1 MSADAHNDDD
11 RAARSWLELGRSLL
25 GAAAGWAF
33 MGLVALPI
41 AVAALL
47 VFPSRRARVT
57 LFNVF
62 GRVAGRAMLWCLGAS
77 VPPDVRVRMD
87 AVRPAIFVSN
97 HASYLD
103 NFLLVWA
110 LPLGTL
116 GTARRSTVWVPYFGQ
131 LYALCGHVLVDR
143 ADRRDAVAALRELIA
158 LVTRFRF
165 SAILWPE
172 GTRSRDGRLQPFKRG
187 FVHLALATRLPVVPV
202 VVSGSHRCWPRGA
215 VLTRPARVH
224 VRVLAPIATTA
235 WTARTIDRHVAE
247 VWEAFAT
254 ALPPEQQPVA
264 ETIRTAR
271 GATSESRR

>member
-1 MSADAHNDDD
+1 MSADTNNDDG
-11 RAARSWLELGRSLL
+11 AARTCFGLGRSLL

-33 MGLVALPI
+33 MGVVALPI

-47 VFPSRRARVT
+47 IFPSRRTRVT

-62 GRVAGRAMLWCLGAS
+62 GRSAGRAMLWCLGAS
-77 VPPDVRVRMD
+77 VPPEVRSRMD

-103 NFLLVWA
+103 NFLFAWA
-110 LPLGTL
+110 IPLGTV
-116 GTARRSTVWVPYFGQ
+116 GTARRTTVWVPFFGQ

-143 ADRRDAVAALRELIA
+143 ADRRDAVAALRELIG

-172 GTRSRDGRLQPFKRG
+172 GTRSYDGRLQPFKRG
-187 FVHLALATRLPVVPV
+187 FVHLALATKLPVVPV

-215 VLTRPARVH
+215 VLTRPARVD

-235 WTARTIDRHVAE
+235 WTSRTIDRHVAE
-247 VWEAFAT
+247 VWEAFAA
-254 ALPPEQQPVA
+254 ALPPEQQPA
-264 ETIRTAR
+264 GETFRAVR
-271 GATSESRR
+271 GVTSESRR